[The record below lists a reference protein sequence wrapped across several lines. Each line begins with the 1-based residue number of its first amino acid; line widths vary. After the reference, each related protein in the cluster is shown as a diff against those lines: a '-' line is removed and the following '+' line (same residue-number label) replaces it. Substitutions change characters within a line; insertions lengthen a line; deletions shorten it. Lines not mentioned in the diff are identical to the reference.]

1 MLWALS
7 SQRMPTR
14 LVKTRCLPMH
24 GRQHE
29 KIVHGSTVGVFIYYG
44 RQEEV
49 DETIQMFL
57 AEKVCSPFCS
67 IHAPTDYSHYRTILR
82 YGGVY
87 TLPLAYAGTSNND
100 AIGHVL
106 HISVSDTSFDIRRE
120 DGYGQW

>member
-1 MLWALS
+1 
-7 SQRMPTR
+7 
-14 LVKTRCLPMH
+14 MH

-29 KIVHGSTVGVFIYYG
+29 KIVHGSTVGVRFIYYG

-57 AEKVCSPFCS
+57 AEKVCSPFRS
-67 IHAPTDYSHYRTILR
+67 IDAPTDYSCYRTILR

-100 AIGHVL
+100 AIEHLL